1 MITPPVGMNLFV
13 VQSVRK
19 DGGNIQEVMWGVLP
33 YMLMMLAFTLALMI
47 FPQIALWLPNLML

>member
-1 MITPPVGMNLFV
+1 MNLFV

-47 FPQIALWLPNLML
+47 FPQIALWLPNLMLSPS